1 MKKYLA
7 LIMSIV
13 LLLGLCL
20 VSYAALPDDNSPQ
33 WLNISTIVSTLGFSG
48 THGGATGSVD
58 GKSGTSK
65 VQATLTVYKQVGGIW
80 EYVDSDS
87 DSTTTDD
94 YIALSVGFNG
104 LSNTNYKSVFEVSV
118 TRNGITES
126 TTKTCY
132 ETCP

>member
-1 MKKYLA
+1 MKKFLSP
-7 LIMSIV
+7 LIAIFT
-13 LLLGLCL
+13 LLSLCL
-20 VSYAALPDDNSPQ
+20 PSYAALPDDYSPQ

-58 GKSGTSK
+58 GKPGTSK
-65 VQATLTVYKQVGGIW
+65 VEATLTVYKQVGGSW

-104 LSNTNYKSVFEVSV
+104 VSNTNYKSVFEVSV
-118 TRNGITES
+118 TRNGTTE
-126 TTKTCY
+126 TTSKTCY
-132 ETCP
+132 DTCP